1 MADRVIIGTDP
12 HKRSATIEVRDEREI
27 LLATGRFGM
36 DRTGYRQLLT
46 YVRQWPARM
55 WAVEGANGTGRPLAA
70 RLLADGESVVDVP
83 AKLAARVRVFDVGH
97 GRKTDATD
105 AHCIAMAALR
115 TKGLR
120 QLTDSEDLAVLRL
133 LADRRDE
140 LSRTRAQTLNRLHR
154 LLTELIPGGA
164 PRHLS
169 ALQAKALL
177 AGQRPRDAAG
187 RTRRALAAEL
197 IGEIEVLDGKLK
209 QLNRRLR
216 QDVTATGS
224 RLLDLF
230 GIGPAGAARILAD
243 VGDIARFADRNRFA
257 SWTGTAPI
265 DASSGEQIR
274 HRLSRAGNR
283 RLNHVLYIAA
293 IAQIRHNTPGRA
305 YYRRKLAQGKT
316 SLEALRCLKRRLS
329 DLVYRQL
336 VTDAA
341 AAPHTTTTD
350 QAGPGGH
357 PGTTTDHSSVADPTP
372 TAGSSDRPQPGPAPA
387 TLPLTQP
394 PPSASPAAA
403 PGVGAPEASTWS
415 APPDERR

>member
-1 MADRVIIGTDP
+1 M
-12 HKRSATIEVRDEREI
+12 
-27 LLATGRFGM
+27 
-36 DRTGYRQLLT
+36 
-46 YVRQWPARM
+46 
-55 WAVEGANGTGRPLAA
+55 EGAGGTGRPLAA

-105 AHCIAMAALR
+105 AHAIAMAALR

-120 QLTDSEDLAVLRL
+120 QLGNDEDLAVLRL

-216 QDVTATGS
+216 QDVVATGS

-230 GIGPAGAARILAD
+230 GVGPAGAARILAD
-243 VGDIARFADRNRFA
+243 VGDVARFADRNRFA

-293 IAQIRHNTPGRA
+293 IVQIRHDTPGRA
-305 YYRRKLAQGKT
+305 YYRRKLAEGKT
-316 SLEALRCLKRRLS
+316 TLEALRCLKRRLS

-341 AAPHTTTTD
+341 AAAPHTTTYRQLVTD
-350 QAGPGGH
+350 AAAAAPHTTTATDRAGPGGH
-357 PGTTTDHSSVADPTP
+357 PGTATDHSSVADPTP

-387 TLPLTQP
+387 TLPPTTP
-394 PPSASPAAA
+394 ASPAAA
-403 PGVGAPEASTWS
+403 PRVGAPEASTPS

>member
-1 MADRVIIGTDP
+1 MGELRPQCGFLILVPRLGPGQARSRCSTGRSLRGCPPVGWCGSPLACGLVGHRWRGVAQEGSARLVEALPSSPMTDAVGSTGRPVMGRMIIGTDP
-12 HKRSATIEVRDEREI
+12 HKRSARFEVRDEREI

-36 DRTGYRQLLT
+36 DRAGYRQLLS

-55 WAVEGANGTGRPLAA
+55 WAVEGAHGTGRPLAA
-70 RLLADGESVVDVP
+70 RLLADGEMVVDVP

-105 AHCIAMAALR
+105 AHSIAMAALR

-120 QLTDSEDLAVLRL
+120 QLGNDEDLAVLRL

-140 LSRTRAQTLNRLHR
+140 LSRARAQTLNRLHR

-216 QDVTATGS
+216 QDMVATGS

-230 GIGPAGAARILAD
+230 GVGPAGAARILAD
-243 VGDIARFADRNRFA
+243 VGDVARFADRNRFA

-265 DASSGEQIR
+265 GASTTCSTSPRSCRSGMTPPAGPTTGASSPKAR
-274 HRLSRAGNR
+274 PRWRPC
-283 RLNHVLYIAA
+283 AA
-293 IAQIRHNTPGRA
+293 
-305 YYRRKLAQGKT
+305 
-316 SLEALRCLKRRLS
+316 
-329 DLVYRQL
+329 
-336 VTDAA
+336 
-341 AAPHTTTTD
+341 
-350 QAGPGGH
+350 
-357 PGTTTDHSSVADPTP
+357 
-372 TAGSSDRPQPGPAPA
+372 
-387 TLPLTQP
+387 
-394 PPSASPAAA
+394 
-403 PGVGAPEASTWS
+403 
-415 APPDERR
+415 